1 MNDKNIEHTLA
12 EALSCLHDV
21 EIALAKLIRERDELI
36 DERDALA
43 KEVAALRQQPAPVV
57 DDARMARALE
67 WLRNVVALGFPVT
80 SPEHLPAIEEAIA
93 AYNPNCGARTAR
105 AQGVQS

>member
-43 KEVAALRQQPAPVV
+43 QEVAAL
-57 DDARMARALE
+57 
-67 WLRNVVALGFPVT
+67 
-80 SPEHLPAIEEAIA
+80 
-93 AYNPNCGARTAR
+93 ART
-105 AQGVQS
+105 QGMQS